1 MTITELKLENVKR
14 LTAIRITADGKPIV
28 LTGNNGAG
36 KSSVLDGILL
46 ALSGAGLEDPIK
58 HGATRAVIKLKI
70 EGKEEAFNIERIIRP
85 GSRELKVTSADGKP
99 ISSPQRFL
107 DSLVG
112 SIAFDPLEFV
122 RLKPKAQADSLRS
135 LLGIDTTAIE
145 RKKADF
151 YAERTVVNRLIEN
164 LKGQLDG
171 IPEHAADV
179 PDEEVSASD
188 LIKQRDEIALKIG
201 SRESIALEISK
212 SEQQQAEL
220 IARITKGKAL
230 IAQLEGELVTVTR
243 SISGEKDRLFAAKQ
257 ALEEVPSID
266 SITRKIASVD
276 LTNQAVREKRRRK
289 EVEKAL
295 AESTAKS
302 EELTQKQKDV
312 DAEKARLLSEADLPV
327 PGMEINEDGVT
338 VGGVRFDQLSTAQQI
353 TTSAKIAMR
362 SNPKLKIILIREGA
376 LINKANT
383 EALCK
388 LAEERG
394 YQLWMEKFSEDASET
409 GIHISDGEIVAVDG
423 KEVG

>member
-1 MTITELKLENVKR
+1 MNITTLSIENVKR
-14 LTAIRITADGKPIV
+14 LSAIRITADGKPIV

-151 YAERTVVNRLIEN
+151 YAERTVVNRQIEN

-188 LIKQRDEIALKIG
+188 LIKQRDEV
-201 SRESIALEISK
+201 
-212 SEQQQAEL
+212 SEQEAKEAAITAKMEAMSSKDAEL
-220 IARITKGKAL
+220 DARIIKGKAL
-230 IAQLEGELVTVTR
+230 LIQLERERSLLAIDYIEL
-243 SISGEKDRLFAAKQ
+243 KADLDRQRQHNNGLP
-257 ALEEVPSID
+257 EID

-295 AESTAKS
+295 AESHAKS
-302 EELTQKQKDV
+302 EELTQKQKDA

-338 VGGVRFDQLSTAQQI
+338 VDGVRFDQLSTAQQI
-353 TTSAKIAMR
+353 TTSTKIAMR

-376 LINKANT
+376 LINRANT
-383 EALCK
+383 EALCE
-388 LAEERG
+388 LAKERG
-394 YQLWMEKFSEDASET
+394 YQLWMEKFSEDVSEK

-423 KEVG
+423 KEVA

>member
-1 MTITELKLENVKR
+1 MNITTLSIENVKR
-14 LTAIRITADGKPIV
+14 LSAIRITADGKPIV

-70 EGKEEAFNIERIIRP
+70 EGKEEALNIERIIRP
-85 GSRELKVTSADGKP
+85 GSRELKVTYADGKP

-135 LLGIDTTAIE
+135 LLGIDTAAIDG
-145 RKKADF
+145 KKAYF
-151 YAERTVVNRLIEN
+151 YAERTVVNRQIEN
-164 LKGQLDG
+164 LKGQIDG

-188 LIKQRDEIALKIG
+188 LIKQRDEIADQIG
-201 SRESIALEISK
+201 KREALAKQLTSLT
-212 SEQQQAEL
+212 QQQSDL
-220 IARITKGKAL
+220 FARIAKGKAL
-230 IAQLEGELVTVTR
+230 LASLEADLEAVTYGVQQENKQLVAQQNHCDTL
-243 SISGEKDRLFAAKQ
+243 
-257 ALEEVPSID
+257 PPID

-295 AESTAKS
+295 ADSHTKS
-302 EELTQKQKDV
+302 EELTQKQKDA

-327 PGMEINEDGVT
+327 PGMEISEDGVT
-338 VGGVRFDQLSTAQQI
+338 VDGVRFDQLSTAQQI

-376 LINKANT
+376 LINRANT
-383 EALCK
+383 EALCE
-388 LAEERG
+388 LAKERG
-394 YQLWMEKFSEDASET
+394 YQLWMEKFSEDVSEK

>member
-1 MTITELKLENVKR
+1 MNITTLSIENVKR
-14 LTAIRITADGKPIV
+14 LSAIRITADGKPIV

-151 YAERTVVNRLIEN
+151 YAERTVVNRQIEN

-188 LIKQRDEIALKIG
+188 LIKQRDEV
-201 SRESIALEISK
+201 
-212 SEQQQAEL
+212 SEQEAKEAAITAKMEAMSSKDAEL
-220 IARITKGKAL
+220 DARIIKGKAL
-230 IAQLEGELVTVTR
+230 LIQLERERSLLAIDYIEL
-243 SISGEKDRLFAAKQ
+243 KADLDRQRQHNNGLP
-257 ALEEVPSID
+257 EID

-295 AESTAKS
+295 AESHAKS
-302 EELTQKQKDV
+302 EELTQKQKDA

-338 VGGVRFDQLSTAQQI
+338 VDGVRFDQLSTAQQI
-353 TTSAKIAMR
+353 TTSTKIAMR

-376 LINKANT
+376 LINRANT
-383 EALCK
+383 EALCE
-388 LAEERG
+388 LAKERG
-394 YQLWMEKFSEDASET
+394 YQLWMEKFSEDASEK

-423 KEVG
+423 KEVA

>member
-1 MTITELKLENVKR
+1 MTITALSLENVKR

-188 LIKQRDEIALKIG
+188 LIKQRDEISLQ
-201 SRESIALEISK
+201 ISK
-212 SEQQQAEL
+212 RDSITAEIARSTQQQAEL
-220 IARITKGKAL
+220 VARIAKGKAL
-230 IAQLEGELVTVTR
+230 IAQLEGELQVITGA
-243 SISGEKDRLFAAKQ
+243 ISGDRDRLSSLQEAHD
-257 ALEEVPSID
+257 ALPPID
-266 SITRKIASVD
+266 SITRKISSVD

-295 AESTAKS
+295 AESHAKS
-302 EELTQKQKDV
+302 EELTQKQKDA
-312 DAEKARLLSEADLPV
+312 DSEKARLLSEADLPV
-327 PGMEINEDGVT
+327 PGMEISEDGVT
-338 VGGVRFDQLSTAQQI
+338 VDGVRFDQLSTAQQI

-376 LINKANT
+376 LINRANT
-383 EALCK
+383 EALCE

-394 YQLWMEKFSEDASET
+394 YQLWMEKFSEDVSEK

>member
-1 MTITELKLENVKR
+1 MNITTLSIENVKR
-14 LTAIRITADGKPIV
+14 LSAIRITADGKPIV

-188 LIKQRDEIALKIG
+188 LIKQRDEISLQI
-201 SRESIALEISK
+201 SERESAARELSK
-212 SEQQQAEL
+212 SQQQQSDL
-220 IARITKGKAL
+220 MSRIAKGKAL
-230 IAQLEGELVTVTR
+230 LAQLESELETITYA
-243 SISGEKDRLFAAKQ
+243 IE
-257 ALEEVPSID
+257 LEENLVKHTRETCDTLPPID

-295 AESTAKS
+295 AESNAKS
-302 EELTQKQKDV
+302 EELTQKQKDA

-338 VGGVRFDQLSTAQQI
+338 VDGVRFDQLSTAQQI
-353 TTSAKIAMR
+353 TTSTKIAMR

-376 LINKANT
+376 LINRANT
-383 EALCK
+383 EALCE
-388 LAEERG
+388 LAKERG
-394 YQLWMEKFSEDASET
+394 YQLWMEKFSEDVSEK

-423 KEVG
+423 KEVA

>member
-1 MTITELKLENVKR
+1 MNITTLSIENVKR
-14 LTAIRITADGKPIV
+14 LSAIRITADGKPIV

-188 LIKQRDEIALKIG
+188 LIKQRDEVGEQAGK
-201 SRESIALEISK
+201 RNALEKTVASLEEK
-212 SEQQQAEL
+212 KAEL
-220 IARITKGKAL
+220 NSRLAKGRAL
-230 IAQLEGELVTVTR
+230 IAQLEQELQSASAEAESRKLDLTR
-243 SISGEKDRLFAAKQ
+243 QGTHCDSLQ
-257 ALEEVPSID
+257 PID

-295 AESTAKS
+295 AESNAKS
-302 EELTQKQKDV
+302 EELTQKQKDA

-338 VGGVRFDQLSTAQQI
+338 VDGVRFDQLSTAQQI
-353 TTSAKIAMR
+353 TTSTKIAMR

-376 LINKANT
+376 LINRANT
-383 EALCK
+383 EALCE
-388 LAEERG
+388 LAKERG
-394 YQLWMEKFSEDASET
+394 YQLWMEKFSEDASEK